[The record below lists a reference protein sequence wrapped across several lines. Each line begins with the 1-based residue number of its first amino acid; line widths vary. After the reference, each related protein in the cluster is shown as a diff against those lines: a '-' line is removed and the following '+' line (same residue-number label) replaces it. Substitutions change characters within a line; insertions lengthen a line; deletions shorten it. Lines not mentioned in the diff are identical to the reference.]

1 MLLALEGI
9 AGSGKSTLRDR
20 VLATAADEGIHA
32 GHIGQF
38 SWLSL
43 PATRAIIALRAGH
56 KAATAGQALSAVRRD
71 LELHARYNLTPA
83 LSAGPVIADRF
94 TLSTACLLVL
104 LHNQPAAACV
114 RHLAD
119 VTAARAELTVLLTT
133 EPALCHARLSGR
145 ATGRRFGEDPQTA
158 ARLASLYDQ
167 AATAWT
173 DATGLPVL
181 RHSCT
186 TGPDLDLLAA
196 TCLDRLRAAAQATT
210 GI

>member
-1 MLLALEGI
+1 M
-9 AGSGKSTLRDR
+9 
-20 VLATAADEGIHA
+20 
-32 GHIGQF
+32 
-38 SWLSL
+38 
-43 PATRAIIALRAGH
+43 
-56 KAATAGQALSAVRRD
+56 
-71 LELHARYNLTPA
+71 ELHARYNLTPA
-83 LSAGPVIADRF
+83 LSTGPVIADRL
-94 TLSTACLLVL
+94 TLSTACLLAL
-104 LHNQPAAACV
+104 LHNRPVAASV
-114 RHLAD
+114 RHLAE

-145 ATGRRFGEDPQTA
+145 ATERRFGEGPQTA

-196 TCLDRLRAAAQATT
+196 ACLDRLRAAARAASR
-210 GI
+210 I